1 MNAERCVR
9 CGRRGRV
16 EADHPDGR
24 ERGTPL
30 WPAVTVPLC
39 PSCHVTKGRMDRGA
53 GVEGGACDVAK
64 VLRRR
69 AVWCSFLTTG
79 GGWLLLPAPVLADL
93 GWVLAQIAR
102 QLPPDLP
109 LRRQR

>member
-1 MNAERCVR
+1 MNTARCVR
-9 CGRRGRV
+9 CGREGRV

-24 ERGTPL
+24 DQGMPL

-39 PSCHVTKGRMDRGA
+39 PSCHVTKGRMDRAA
-53 GVEGGACDVAK
+53 GVEGGTATVGK

-69 AVWCSFLTTG
+69 AVWCSFLSTG
-79 GGWLLLPAPVLADL
+79 GSWLLLPASVLADL
-93 GWVLAQIAR
+93 GWVLAQTAQ

-109 LRRQR
+109 LRRQP